1 MDLFLIYAPVV
12 SLKTDFFENNLIE
25 LLPINMFEISK
36 NYIYDDVFNTK
47 P

>member
-12 SLKTDFFENNLIE
+12 SLKTDFFKDNIIE

-36 NYIYDDVFNTK
+36 NYL
-47 P
+47 